1 MYRSSLY
8 QKSDETLKNFSKI
21 FNTDKNYP
29 HLHFIPNRTETY
41 DNDGIIYNELTGTFI
56 GFDWEYRERYFSNC
70 NFQFNTLG
78 QYERKLIKP
87 SIQLAIQCD
96 ATETGIAVGW
106 HEDWLKENQINL
118 NLLTDTPQKQYGTVR
133 YTKKFK
139 VYSYENLEKFK
150 EMLDNAFNNSKFN
163 SESF

>member
-8 QKSDETLKNFSKI
+8 QKSDETLKKFSRI
-21 FNTDKNYP
+21 FNMDKTYP
-29 HLHFIPNRTETY
+29 HLRFIPNQTETY

-106 HEDWLKENQINL
+106 HEDWLKENQKNL
-118 NLLTDTPQKQYGTVR
+118 NLLTDNPQKQYGTVR
-133 YTKKFK
+133 YTKNFK
-139 VYSYENLEKFK
+139 IYSYENLENFK
-150 EMLDNAFNNSKFN
+150 KMLNEAFSKHKFN
-163 SESF
+163 HESF